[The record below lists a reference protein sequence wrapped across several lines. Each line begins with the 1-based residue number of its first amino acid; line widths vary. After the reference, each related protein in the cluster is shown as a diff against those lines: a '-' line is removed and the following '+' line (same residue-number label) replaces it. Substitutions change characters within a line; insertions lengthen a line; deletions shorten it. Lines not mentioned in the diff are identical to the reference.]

1 MFEFSAGRAT
11 VATFVKTDSPHVVE
25 VLGTCG
31 LDYAVL
37 DAEHAPFDLMT
48 VDRMMLASRAVGL
61 PLLVRVPDAQDAT
74 ILRMLDLGAA
84 GIVVPHVD
92 GPEQAREV
100 VAAAR
105 YVGGRRGI
113 SPSTRNGGY
122 GSISLADMIA
132 ASDRSAVVCQIESA
146 AAIEAVEAIASVP
159 GVACLLVGR
168 LDLSL
173 SLGVTGVRH
182 EAVMA
187 AVVRTVAAAKAAGI
201 VAAVACGAG
210 EIAEMRALGVDS
222 FVVGSDQSLLAGAAS
237 SLRARLDG

>member
-1 MFEFSAGRAT
+1 MFEFSAGRAS
-11 VATFVKTDSPHVVE
+11 VATFVKTDSPQVVE

-37 DAEHAPFDLMT
+37 DAEHAPFDAVT
-48 VDRMMLASRAVGL
+48 VDRMMLASRAAGL

-74 ILRMLDLGAA
+74 ILRVLDLGAA

-92 GPEQAREV
+92 GPDQAREV

-105 YVGGRRGI
+105 YIGGRRGI

-122 GSISLADMIA
+122 GSVPLGEMIA
-132 ASDRSAVVCQIESA
+132 ASDRSAVVCQIESGA
-146 AAIEAVEAIASVP
+146 AVEAVEAIAAVP

-173 SLGVTGVRH
+173 SLGVSGVRH

-187 AVVRTVAAAKAAGI
+187 AVVRTVAAARASGI
-201 VAAVACGAG
+201 VAAVACGPG
-210 EIAEMRALGVDS
+210 EIAEMRALGVES

-237 SLRARLDG
+237 ALRARLDG